1 MSTIQLPLFPLHTVL
16 FPGGPL
22 PLRIFEARY
31 LDMVSQCLKTD
42 SGFGVCMIEK
52 GKEVGEPARTVNT
65 GVLARIVDWHQR
77 NDGLLGI
84 TVMGEQRFDII
95 DVTVQANRLSVATV
109 ELLSEHDNISLPER
123 YLSLVSVLK
132 KLLASAGDLY
142 ADLPKQ
148 YRDAG
153 WVSCRLVELLP
164 IEMKQKQLFL
174 EMDDPLER
182 LEQIHQMLE
191 GKQVV

>member
-42 SGFGVCMIEK
+42 SGFGVCMIEE

-65 GVLARIVDWHQR
+65 GVLARIVDWDQR

-95 DVTVQANRLSVATV
+95 DVTVQANRLSIATV
-109 ELLSEHDNISLPER
+109 ELLEEHDNISLPER
-123 YLSLVSVLK
+123 YLYLVRVLK
-132 KLLASAGDLY
+132 KLMASAGDLY
-142 ADLPKQ
+142 AGLSSQ
-148 YRDAG
+148 YQDAG

-182 LEQIHQMLE
+182 LEQIYQMLE

>member
-42 SGFGVCMIEK
+42 SGFGVCMIEE

-65 GVLARIVDWHQR
+65 GVLARIVDWDQR

-95 DVTVQANRLSVATV
+95 DVTVQANRLSIATV
-109 ELLSEHDNISLPER
+109 ELLEEHDNISLPER
-123 YLSLVSVLK
+123 YLYLVRVLK
-132 KLLASAGDLY
+132 KLMASAGDLY
-142 ADLPKQ
+142 AGLSSQ

-182 LEQIHQMLE
+182 LEQIYQMLE

>member
-22 PLRIFEARY
+22 PLRIFEVRY

-42 SGFGVCMIEK
+42 SGFGVCMIEP

-77 NDGLLGI
+77 PDGLLGI

-95 DVTVQANRLSVATV
+95 DVTAQANRLSIATV
-109 ELLSEHDNISLPER
+109 ALLQEHEGIILPER

-132 KLLASAGDLY
+132 KLMASAGDLY
-142 ADLPKQ
+142 AGLTEQ

-174 EMDDPLER
+174 EMDDPLKR
-182 LEQIHQMLE
+182 LEQIYQMLE